1 MNFNGRVGLV
11 TQLLPVP
18 QGPVGSPT
26 IKSLPLQA
34 ALQCSN
40 VCLSSVRY
48 PGGQTFVHIASGKAT
63 QQPLGSIKSGT
74 DDQHTRVWMTCP
86 ALQETL
92 FTVPLESWKAQH
104 HVPLTGKLKA
114 RVLLA
119 IRAVFAPDDW
129 HVWLWQMH

>member
-74 DDQHTRVWMTCP
+74 DDQHTRVWMD
-86 ALQETL
+86 
-92 FTVPLESWKAQH
+92 VPGTAGDPLHSAFGKLESFNRQTKG
-104 HVPLTGKLKA
+104 TC
-114 RVLLA
+114 A
-119 IRAVFAPDDW
+119 IG
-129 HVWLWQMH
+129 HQGCICT